1 MAARLFLASHPVI
14 SNPTLLLDPARCLR
28 NVRRMQQRAR
38 AAGVTLRPHCKT
50 HQSRTV
56 GRWLRAEGVDRIT
69 VSSITMAEYFAG
81 DGWTDILVAFPLNPR
96 AWHRVDRLAGQCRLS
111 VLLDNPEAIEALA
124 RHPSAPLGY
133 YIDIDAGYGR
143 TGVPAGELDRVE
155 QLFDAAGKVSG
166 LEFRGF
172 YCHPGDTYKHRQ
184 ADARQDVLD
193 RALDG
198 LARLKEHFAAER
210 PAALVGDTPGCSGAA
225 SFSGIDEITPG
236 NFVFYDLFQASLGVC
251 SEDDIAVAMA
261 CPVVGR
267 YPERGEVVI
276 HGGSVHYSRD
286 QLDLAGRTVFGKL
299 ALADGNAW
307 KPDESPVYLTGL
319 SQEHG
324 TLQVPPERLSRIRI
338 GELLHVLPVHS
349 CLTAD
354 AMGGYRSTG
363 GEPIDHLSNP
373 KGA

>member
-1 MAARLFLASHPVI
+1 VI
-14 SNPTLLLDPARCLR
+14 SDPTLLLDPARCLR

-69 VSSITMAEYFAG
+69 VSSISMAEYFVA
-81 DGWTDILVAFPLNPR
+81 DGWADILVAFPLNPR
-96 AWHRVDRLAGQCRLS
+96 AWNRFDQLAGRCRLS
-111 VLLDNPEAIEALA
+111 VLLDNPQALEALPG
-124 RHPSAPLGY
+124 RPSAPLGFY
-133 YIDIDAGYGR
+133 VDIDAGYGR
-143 TGVPAGELDRVE
+143 TGIPAGELDRVARLLE
-155 QLFDAAGKVSG
+155 TAGRVPG

-172 YCHPGDTYKHRQ
+172 YCHPGDTYRHRQ
-184 ADARQDVLD
+184 AGARQDVLD
-193 RALDG
+193 RALAG
-198 LARLKEHFAAER
+198 LARLKGHFAAER
-210 PAALVGDTPGCSGAA
+210 PAALVGDTPGCSGAE

-276 HGGSVHYSRD
+276 HGGSVHFSRD
-286 QLDLAGRTVFGKL
+286 ALDLDGKTIFGKL
-299 ALADGNAW
+299 ALADENSW
-307 KPDESPVYLTGL
+307 KPDPEPVFLTGL

-324 TLQVPPERLSRIRI
+324 TLQLTPERLARVRV
-338 GELLHVLPVHS
+338 GDLLHVLPVHS

-354 AMGGYRSTG
+354 AMGGYQALD
-363 GEPIDHLSNP
+363 GEPIDHLQSRGCVKAP
-373 KGA
+373 GLGPGPG

>member
-1 MAARLFLASHPVI
+1 MI
-14 SNPTLLLDPARCLR
+14 SDPTLLLDPARCLR
-28 NVRRMQQRAR
+28 NVQRMLQRAR

-69 VSSITMAEYFAG
+69 VSSISMAEYFAA

-96 AWHRVDRLAGQCRLS
+96 AWHRIDRLAGQCRLS
-111 VLLDNPEAIEALA
+111 VLLDNPEAIEALPGQ
-124 RHPSAPLGY
+124 PSSSLGFY
-133 YIDIDAGYGR
+133 VDIDAGYGR
-143 TGVPAGELDRVE
+143 TGIRAGEIDPVERLLDT
-155 QLFDAAGKVSG
+155 ASKISG

-172 YCHPGDTYKHRQ
+172 YCHPGDTYKHQR
-184 ADARQDVLD
+184 AGARQEVLD

-198 LARLKEHFAAER
+198 LARLKEHFAAVR
-210 PAALVGDTPGCSGAA
+210 PAALVGDTPGCSGAKA
-225 SFSGIDEITPG
+225 FSGIDEITPG
-236 NFVFYDLFQASLGVC
+236 NFIFYDLFQASLGVC

-267 YPERGEVVI
+267 YPQRGEVVV
-276 HGGSVHYSRD
+276 HGGSVHFSRD
-286 QLDLAGRTVFGKL
+286 QLQLENRPVFGKL
-299 ALADGNAW
+299 ALADGNGW
-307 KPDESPVYLTGL
+307 RPDEEPVYLTGL

-324 TLQVPPERLSRIRI
+324 TLRVPPERLERIRI

-354 AMGGYRSTG
+354 AMGGYRSIDG
-363 GEPIDHLSNP
+363 QPIDHLSSP
-373 KGA
+373 TKGARP